1 MPSKAS
7 GYGSSVQH
15 SAYCI
20 LFYFYST
27 ASIDDVSES
36 MRSSSSSIDDAK
48 ETRAETSTTTPT
60 TSIKVMMK
68 LKWNFLGSLS

>member
-1 MPSKAS
+1 
-7 GYGSSVQH
+7 
-15 SAYCI
+15 
-20 LFYFYST
+20 
-27 ASIDDVSES
+27 

-48 ETRAETSTTTPT
+48 ETRAEISTTTPT